1 MKRLLFALLLCL
13 PVFAQ
18 SRPNTY
24 VFLETHHAPYVKNF
38 GQVERGVL
46 YRGAQPDGIG
56 LYDLKELGIKTVLD
70 LRGDRTV
77 EREGLEV
84 ESLGMNFVSFPL
96 NGLKAPTDLQVKQ
109 LMFLLE
115 TLPRPIFIHCQH
127 GEDRT
132 GTIVACWRMNHNW
145 SSMMAMAEAKF
156 YHINWIQ
163 FAMKRYINNYQPK
176 LLEFDEPVRH

>member
-1 MKRLLFALLLCL
+1 MKHLIFALFFCL
-13 PVFAQ
+13 PIFAQ

-24 VFLETHHAPYVKNF
+24 VFLETLHAPYIKNF

-46 YRGAQPDGIG
+46 YRGAQPDSRG
-56 LYDLKELGIKTVLD
+56 LYDLKELGIETVLD

-77 EREGLEV
+77 ERETLEV
-84 ESLGMNFVSFPL
+84 ESLGMHFVSFPL
-96 NGLKAPTDLQVKQ
+96 NGLKAPTNIQVSQ

-115 TLPRPIFIHCQH
+115 TLPKPIFIHCQH

-132 GTIVACWRMNHNW
+132 GTIIACWRINHNW
-145 SSMMAMAEAKF
+145 SPMMAMNEAKF

-163 FAMKRYINNYQPK
+163 FGMKRYIMNYQSK
-176 LLEFDEPVRH
+176 LLEF